1 MQEYYRPRNFWVLK
15 ELLPSRKMCSLFYD
29 PWFLFLYRWLGG
41 SDPASQP
48 LRWLKGAP
56 CGRFHLGGLEGYG
69 SFTSLRALFKAW
81 SMCNG
86 LTLTTHQAI
95 SSLAAPA
102 PKDQFKWYLCPG
114 VSHCFECFNF
124 TWSLLKPWGSQ
135 VKADNGLF
143 QWWFGDLVSRPSNG
157 RCKMNVV
164 GSW

>member
-29 PWFLFLYRWLGG
+29 PSFLFLLYRWLGG

-48 LRWLKGAP
+48 WRWLKGAP
-56 CGRFHLGGLEGYG
+56 CGRSHLGGLEGYG
-69 SFTSLRALFKAW
+69 SLRSLRALSKH
-81 SMCNG
+81 MCNG
-86 LTLTTHQAI
+86 FTLTSHQTFLSRA
-95 SSLAAPA
+95 A
-102 PKDQFKWYLCPG
+102 PKDQIKWYLCPG
-114 VSHCFECFNF
+114 VPRCLECFNF

-143 QWWFGDLVSRPSNG
+143 QWWFGDLVSRPSSG